1 MSKYHKKLKQ
11 EIRMTKL
18 ATAGL
23 RRIRKEMEAE
33 LEESRL
39 EDLVNA
45 HIEQMEETNNW
56 SK

>member
-1 MSKYHKKLKQ
+1 
-11 EIRMTKL
+11 MTKL

>member
-1 MSKYHKKLKQ
+1 MKQ
-11 EIRMTKL
+11 EIRMNKL
-18 ATAGL
+18 AIAGL

-39 EDLVNA
+39 EDLIDA
-45 HIEQMEETNNW
+45 HIEQIAESRTW

>member
-11 EIRMTKL
+11 EIRMNNL
-18 ATAGL
+18 AIAGL

-39 EDLVNA
+39 EDLIDA
-45 HIEQMEETNNW
+45 HIEQIAESRTW